1 MSGVAR
7 MGIDVAGGEAITGSP
22 NVIVNGAG
30 AVRLGDII
38 SSHGDNPH
46 DNAVMVTASSTVF
59 VNGIP
64 LCRQGDV
71 ATCGHAI
78 SGSSNVNSG

>member
-1 MSGVAR
+1 MSGVSR
-7 MGIDVAGGEAITGSP
+7 MGVDVAGGMAITGSP
-22 NVIVNGAG
+22 NVNVNGVG
-30 AVRLGDII
+30 AVRIGDII
-38 SSHGDNPH
+38 SSHGDSPH
-46 DNAVMVTASSTVF
+46 DNAVMVTGSSTVF

-78 SGSSNVNSG
+78 SGSSNVSAG